1 MSRLR
6 ERYKKEI
13 APKLMEE
20 LGYKNALAV
29 PRLEKI
35 VLNMGVGKSQ
45 EEKKRLEDAARDLAM
60 ITGQRPIITKA
71 RRSVAGFNLRKGTP
85 VGLKVT
91 LRGLRMYEFLDRLI
105 SIAIPRIRD
114 FRGVK
119 SNSFDGRGNYTLGI
133 DEQSVFPE
141 VDLDHIEFTQGMD
154 ITIVTTARSDEE
166 AFRLLSLLGVPFPR
180 GRKQE
185 G

>member
-45 EEKKRLEDAARDLAM
+45 EEKKRLEDAARDLAV
-60 ITGQRPIITKA
+60 ITGQ
-71 RRSVAGFNLRKGTP
+71 
-85 VGLKVT
+85 
-91 LRGLRMYEFLDRLI
+91 
-105 SIAIPRIRD
+105 
-114 FRGVK
+114 
-119 SNSFDGRGNYTLGI
+119 
-133 DEQSVFPE
+133 
-141 VDLDHIEFTQGMD
+141 
-154 ITIVTTARSDEE
+154 ITIWAIRS
-166 AFRLLSLLGVPFPR
+166 PR
-180 GRKQE
+180 FIV
-185 G
+185 